1 MNPHRAR
8 VGSRSGSWSWS
19 RSRFRSWSR
28 SWSGSRSWPR
38 SWAGSWS
45 RSWSGLGL
53 ALLLMGALSGC
64 APVTVLTTPPLAP
77 TFSLTVARAATHI
90 TLRYPT
96 NVGEWRV
103 VCVTVRGKDDD
114 RQNPGDYIEWLTHSC
129 WKPRFR
135 VEEYRLRPNA
145 YTVQGVLDYDGGQMT
160 TPILTIK
167 PEPIDREP
175 FPNCVGGGQ

>member
-1 MNPHRAR
+1 M
-8 VGSRSGSWSWS
+8 
-19 RSRFRSWSR
+19 
-28 SWSGSRSWPR
+28 
-38 SWAGSWS
+38 
-45 RSWSGLGL
+45 
-53 ALLLMGALSGC
+53 
-64 APVTVLTTPPLAP
+64 
-77 TFSLTVARAATHI
+77 
-90 TLRYPT
+90 
-96 NVGEWRV
+96 

-175 FPNCVGGGQ
+175 FPTVLEAASRIKAAYNREYIDCHRLSALSE